1 MKDPKRFF
9 FYAPSEERNMS
20 SHDWQKARVLED
32 LGLTRVEFPKT
43 MHDALRKVG
52 GKHLRDIDLKPY
64 ANEYAEFVKTKGFYA
79 GDLLKAI
86 PELPVDGWHVRFNL
100 SNLLRAKF
108 MLTCESSGLEIN
120 PVRADLLG
128 FDFDK
133 TFAEARAWVQEYVK
147 QPENALRLHLPENL
161 VSYMDKHSL
170 EIRKKAEN

>member
-1 MKDPKRFF
+1 
-9 FYAPSEERNMS
+9 
-20 SHDWQKARVLED
+20 
-32 LGLTRVEFPKT
+32 

-64 ANEYAEFVKTKGFYA
+64 ANEYLEFVKTKGFYA

-86 PELPVDGWHVRFNL
+86 PELPVDTWHVRFNL
-100 SNLLRAKF
+100 SNLLRKRF
-108 MLTCESSGLEIN
+108 MLTCESGGLEIN

-147 QPENALRLHLPENL
+147 QPENAIRLHLPENF
-161 VSYMDKHSL
+161 VSYMDKHGL